1 MNEEDERRE
10 KARLLALLESQHS
23 FPGPYTFKVIY
34 RNKDDMSEH
43 IRARIKE
50 ATGIKITDGQV
61 AVRSSSA
68 ANFLSM
74 TLDMDIQTAQE
85 VLDVYDVLSTVED
98 IVSWF

>member
-1 MNEEDERRE
+1 
-10 KARLLALLESQHS
+10 LLKSQHQ

-34 RNKDDMSEH
+34 RNEDGMAERIRSSIKD
-43 IRARIKE
+43 
-50 ATGIKITDGQV
+50 ATGIEVSDRQV

-74 TLDMDIQTAQE
+74 TLELDVQQAQD
-85 VLDVYDVLSTVED
+85 VLDVYEVLGGVED

>member
-1 MNEEDERRE
+1 MNEEEERLE

-34 RNKDDMSEH
+34 RNEDDMSER

-50 ATGIKITDGQV
+50 VTGIEVTDNQV

-74 TLDMDIQTAQE
+74 TLDMDVQTAQE
-85 VLDVYDVLSTVED
+85 VLDVYDVLSTLED
-98 IVSWF
+98 VVSWF